1 MKEFSKNLI
10 IALIAQSISFLAS
23 IVMSLLV
30 PKILSVEQFGYWQLF
45 LLYNTYVGFSLLGLN
60 GGIYL
65 TEGGKKRSTVNRA
78 LVGSQIRFG
87 IISQLFVSLLFIIS
101 SFFLVDQQDR
111 LFVCISTAVYLI
123 ISNTNDLIGYL
134 FQAINETRLFSLSTT
149 IDRVLYLVVLVF
161 LVGIFRTD
169 SYRPYIILFICTKTI
184 ALFYSLFKGKDFL
197 ISENLPIDVT
207 VREVIKSVRIG
218 IKLSLSTIAGSLI
231 LGAERFMIDSHMGIN
246 VFSKVSFSLSM
257 ANFFLLFSSQF
268 AMVLFPELRRVDTRS
283 LSSSFVRID
292 SILSLILPAIY
303 ILYFPLSIFINL
315 WLPHYNDSLIYLGL
329 MIPLCIYD
337 GKMNIVGTTYY
348 KVLRQEGKL
357 LMVNIVAMFISFSLG
372 AVACFVL
379 NNLFLTLL
387 SAVFAIILR
396 SWYSEY
402 NFYIYFNKK
411 RVVSF
416 AFELG
421 LTILFYVSVYLGG
434 YGFGLILVCYILYV
448 FFYRK
453 FIVGEI
459 KEIVKH

>member
-1 MKEFSKNLI
+1 
-10 IALIAQSISFLAS
+10 
-23 IVMSLLV
+23 
-30 PKILSVEQFGYWQLF
+30 
-45 LLYNTYVGFSLLGLN
+45 
-60 GGIYL
+60 
-65 TEGGKKRSTVNRA
+65 
-78 LVGSQIRFG
+78 
-87 IISQLFVSLLFIIS
+87 
-101 SFFLVDQQDR
+101 
-111 LFVCISTAVYLI
+111 
-123 ISNTNDLIGYL
+123 
-134 FQAINETRLFSLSTT
+134 
-149 IDRVLYLVVLVF
+149 
-161 LVGIFRTD
+161 
-169 SYRPYIILFICTKTI
+169 
-184 ALFYSLFKGKDFL
+184 
-197 ISENLPIDVT
+197 
-207 VREVIKSVRIG
+207 
-218 IKLSLSTIAGSLI
+218 
-231 LGAERFMIDSHMGIN
+231 
-246 VFSKVSFSLSM
+246 
-257 ANFFLLFSSQF
+257 
-268 AMVLFPELRRVDTRS
+268 
-283 LSSSFVRID
+283 
-292 SILSLILPAIY
+292 
-303 ILYFPLSIFINL
+303 
-315 WLPHYNDSLIYLGL
+315 

-459 KEIVKH
+459 KKIVKY

>member
-1 MKEFSKNLI
+1 
-10 IALIAQSISFLAS
+10 
-23 IVMSLLV
+23 
-30 PKILSVEQFGYWQLF
+30 
-45 LLYNTYVGFSLLGLN
+45 
-60 GGIYL
+60 
-65 TEGGKKRSTVNRA
+65 
-78 LVGSQIRFG
+78 
-87 IISQLFVSLLFIIS
+87 
-101 SFFLVDQQDR
+101 
-111 LFVCISTAVYLI
+111 
-123 ISNTNDLIGYL
+123 
-134 FQAINETRLFSLSTT
+134 
-149 IDRVLYLVVLVF
+149 
-161 LVGIFRTD
+161 
-169 SYRPYIILFICTKTI
+169 
-184 ALFYSLFKGKDFL
+184 
-197 ISENLPIDVT
+197 
-207 VREVIKSVRIG
+207 
-218 IKLSLSTIAGSLI
+218 
-231 LGAERFMIDSHMGIN
+231 MIDSHMGIN

-459 KEIVKH
+459 KKIVKH